1 MGKKRPFLP
10 RLNSS
15 FFAFSNS
22 SRVYFLPSI
31 HIDLT
36 PTGNSK
42 NIKRLFIVKIKL
54 KKVDRI
60 PRNDMDSCVNCG
72 TYVSKDLA
80 VKKGKNIYC
89 SEKCSK

>member
-1 MGKKRPFLP
+1 M
-10 RLNSS
+10 
-15 FFAFSNS
+15 
-22 SRVYFLPSI
+22 
-31 HIDLT
+31 
-36 PTGNSK
+36 
-42 NIKRLFIVKIKL
+42 
-54 KKVDRI
+54 

>member
-1 MGKKRPFLP
+1 MKLLAPLLVIAFFLI
-10 RLNSS
+10 R
-15 FFAFSNS
+15 
-22 SRVYFLPSI
+22 YF
-31 HIDLT
+31 
-36 PTGNSK
+36 
-42 NIKRLFIVKIKL
+42 IKL

-89 SEKCSK
+89 SVKCTK

>member
-1 MGKKRPFLP
+1 MLVIAFFLI
-10 RLNSS
+10 R
-15 FFAFSNS
+15 
-22 SRVYFLPSI
+22 YF
-31 HIDLT
+31 
-36 PTGNSK
+36 
-42 NIKRLFIVKIKL
+42 IKL

-89 SEKCSK
+89 SEKCTK